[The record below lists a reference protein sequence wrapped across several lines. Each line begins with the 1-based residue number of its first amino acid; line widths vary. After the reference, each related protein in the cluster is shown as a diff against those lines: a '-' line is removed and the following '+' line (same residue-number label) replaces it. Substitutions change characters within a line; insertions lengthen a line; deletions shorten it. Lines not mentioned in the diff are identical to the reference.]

1 MPSES
6 GPAVTT
12 TIAAISTPSGRGG
25 IGIIRISGPKSL
37 EISLNLSQRRKK
49 PWQPRH
55 AHLSHWYDSHDTVLD
70 SGICLFFEAPNS
82 YTGEDVIE
90 LHGHGNPVLMQAILN
105 HIFTLGAQPAEP
117 GEFTRRAV
125 ENGKMDL
132 SQAEAVISSID
143 AATLRAAHQAQR
155 HLSGEF
161 GQYIKQ
167 LMDRLIRIL
176 AHLEACLDFPE
187 EDIPTTL
194 FHSLD
199 LELQR
204 DLLHPID
211 ELLDSS
217 DFGERLF
224 HGATIAILGAT
235 NVGKSSL
242 LNRFAS
248 RSRAIVSELP
258 GTTRDT
264 LEVDFDLH
272 GIPVRLIDTAGIRE
286 SPDRIEQE
294 GVQRAKQAARS
305 ADLVMFVA
313 DISRPET
320 WDSHEKVDLRLMNKV
335 DLCNG
340 RTIPDGFL
348 PSSAETGQGIAEIKH
363 RLTLYLEQ
371 VPAAEEGLLVTRAR
385 HCQALKRARKY
396 LFNGLAML
404 GREDQMDLVA
414 SEWRQAYDALG
425 SILGR
430 GDVEEIMDHIFSEFC
445 IGK

>member
-6 GPAVTT
+6 GPAVST

-37 EISLNLSQRRKK
+37 EISLKLSQRKK
-49 PWQPRH
+49 PWLPRH
-55 AHLSHWYDSHDTVLD
+55 AHLSLWYDSHDSVLD
-70 SGICLFFEAPNS
+70 SGICLYFKAPNS

-161 GQYIKQ
+161 GQYIER

-194 FHSLD
+194 FQTLD
-199 LELQR
+199 LELRQEM
-204 DLLHPID
+204 LQPID
-211 ELLDSS
+211 VLLDSS

-248 RSRAIVSELP
+248 RSRAIVSEMP

-264 LEVDFDLH
+264 LEVDFDVH

-286 SPDRIEQE
+286 SQDRIEQE

-320 WDSHEKVDLRLMNKV
+320 WVSSEKVDLKLMNKV
-335 DLCNG
+335 DLCNSQ
-340 RTIPDGFL
+340 TIPEGFL
-348 PSSAETGQGIAEIKH
+348 PSSAETGQGIAEIKL
-363 RLTLYLEQ
+363 RLAMYLEQ

-396 LFNGLAML
+396 LLNGLAML

-430 GDVEEIMDHIFSEFC
+430 GDVEEIMDRIFSEFC

>member
-1 MPSES
+1 MSSES
-6 GPAVTT
+6 GPAVST

-25 IGIIRISGPKSL
+25 IGIIRVSGPKSL
-37 EISLNLSQRRKK
+37 AISLNLSQRKK
-49 PWQPRH
+49 PWLPRH
-55 AHLSHWYDSHDTVLD
+55 AYLSRWYDNHGAVLD
-70 SGICLFFEAPNS
+70 SGICLYFEAPNS

-90 LHGHGNPVLMQAILN
+90 LHGHGNPILMQAILN
-105 HIFTLGAQPAEP
+105 HIFTLGAQPAAP

-161 GQYIKQ
+161 GQYIER
-167 LMDRLIRIL
+167 LMNRLIRIL

-187 EDIPTTL
+187 DDISTTL
-194 FHSLD
+194 FHTLD
-199 LELQR
+199 LGLRRELLQ
-204 DLLHPID
+204 PID

-217 DFGERLF
+217 GFGERLF

-248 RSRAIVSELP
+248 RSRAIVSEMP

-264 LEVDFDLH
+264 LEVDFDVH

-286 SPDRIEQE
+286 SQDRIEQE

-320 WDSHEKVDLRLMNKV
+320 WDSHEKADLRLMNKV
-335 DLCNG
+335 DLCNDQS
-340 RTIPDGFL
+340 IPDGFL

-363 RLTLYLEQ
+363 RL
-371 VPAAEEGLLVTRAR
+371 
-385 HCQALKRARKY
+385 
-396 LFNGLAML
+396 AM
-404 GREDQMDLVA
+404 
-414 SEWRQAYDALG
+414 
-425 SILGR
+425 
-430 GDVEEIMDHIFSEFC
+430 
-445 IGK
+445 